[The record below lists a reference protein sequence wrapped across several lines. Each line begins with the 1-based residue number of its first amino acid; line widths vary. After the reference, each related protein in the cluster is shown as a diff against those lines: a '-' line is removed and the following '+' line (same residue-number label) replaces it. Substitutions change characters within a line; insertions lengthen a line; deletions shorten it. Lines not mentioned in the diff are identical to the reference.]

1 MNNFFLSFPI
11 PKSSTQIAF
20 GEKVLFLG
28 SCFSDEMA
36 NKARYNGLKCHTNPF
51 GTIFHPI
58 PLGRFIIET
67 INGNFRERG
76 FQNQSEFYSWDA
88 STVIS
93 GSTELELNEKLA
105 EIRKEWLFHLS
116 ICKVLFI
123 TFGTSW
129 GYWKN
134 DIVVANCH
142 KRPSNEFSK
151 KLSSTQDIVDFYKV
165 VIETLKKYNP
175 ELKIILTVSPVRH
188 VRDGLIENNQSKSV
202 LIEVIRQLIE
212 LYDVQYFP
220 SYEIVVDELRD
231 YRFFSKDRV
240 HPSQEAIDYVWERMM
255 DVFCSENTKG
265 LMKKIESFRKL
276 EQHRPMNMS
285 AEQMIQHK
293 RRISESKM
301 ELVKE
306 NPEILL

>member
-1 MNNFFLSFPI
+1 
-11 PKSSTQIAF
+11 
-20 GEKVLFLG
+20 
-28 SCFSDEMA
+28 MA
-36 NKARYNGLKCHTNPF
+36 NKARYNGLKCQTNPF

-105 EIRKEWLFHLS
+105 EMRKEWLVHLS
-116 ICKVLFI
+116 TCKVLFI

-165 VIETLKKYNP
+165 VIETLKEYNP
-175 ELKIILTVSPVRH
+175 ELRIIFTVSPVRH

-293 RRISESKM
+293 RRISELRM
-301 ELVKE
+301 ELLKE